1 MSNRARLARW
11 AGLTVAIVAAGL
23 LGLVSVTSAAPN
35 TFSAAN
41 QPAIVGGSEVE
52 SGKREYVV
60 YLADDQGV
68 PYCGGTLVAPD
79 KVVTAA
85 HCVDSADADDLTV
98 VAGRNDVRSDEGTE
112 ADVERI
118 WTPEAYSSVTEGSD
132 IAVLLLDETLPYR
145 TIRPA
150 SKGDDE
156 LYRAGRK
163 AAVLGWGRT
172 SERGESSDRL
182 RAARVPLRAD
192 SDCEDAYGTYSPDE
206 MVCAGYREGGT
217 DACQGDSGG
226 PLITGGR
233 LIGIVSWGEGCA
245 RAGKYGVYTE
255 VRRYA
260 KQIAAADD
268 SADASD
274 EESDSREPD
283 SGGIDLPILGGG

>member
-35 TFSAAN
+35 TVSAAN

-52 SGKREYVV
+52 PGKREYVV
-60 YLADDQGV
+60 YLADDQGA
-68 PYCGGTLVAPD
+68 PYCGGALVGPD

-98 VAGRNDVRSDEGTE
+98 VAGRNDVRSDEGSE

-118 WTPEAYSSVTEGSD
+118 WIPEDYSSVTEGDD
-132 IAVLLLDETLPYR
+132 IAVLLLDGTLPYR
-145 TIRPA
+145 TISPA
-150 SKGDDE
+150 TKGDDD
-156 LYRAGRK
+156 LYRPGRK
-163 AAVLGWGRT
+163 ATVLGWGRT

-192 SDCEDAYGTYSPDE
+192 ADCEKAYGTYTPDE

-260 KQIAAADD
+260 KQIAAAED
-268 SADASD
+268 SEDAPD
-274 EESDSREPD
+274 EESEPRD
-283 SGGIDLPILGGG
+283 PENGGINLPILGGG

>member
-11 AGLTVAIVAAGL
+11 AGLTGAIVAAGL

-41 QPAIVGGSEVE
+41 QPMIVGGSEVE

-60 YLADDQGV
+60 YLADDQGA

-112 ADVERI
+112 ANVERI
-118 WTPEAYSSVTEGSD
+118 WIPENYSSVTEGND

-150 SKGDDE
+150 TKGDDE
-156 LYRAGRK
+156 LYRQGRK
-163 AAVLGWGRT
+163 ATVLGWGRT

-182 RAARVPLRAD
+182 RAAQVPLRAD
-192 SDCEDAYGTYSPDE
+192 ADCENAYGTYTPDE

-260 KQIAAADD
+260 QQIAAAED
-268 SADASD
+268 SEDAPD
-274 EESDSREPD
+274 EESESREPE
-283 SGGIDLPILGGG
+283 SGGINLPILGGG